1 MRDFIVL
8 AIVLGSAPICLFRP
22 YYGVLLWVWIAYFNP
37 HRFTW
42 SYAYDFPVAM
52 VIAVP
57 TLIGLLFAKEMNRKF
72 MVRESILL
80 LFLWIWYV
88 VSLIYATRVP
98 LFAGHVPDA
107 MAEMTRVNKILL
119 MTVVT
124 TLLVTSMKRLKY
136 LVLVTAFSFGVL
148 AVKGALFGLATG
160 GQERIWGPPESFIAD
175 NNGFALALNMCL
187 PMFYFL
193 AKIEENRYLR
203 RVLYGAFVASIFC
216 VILSYSRG
224 GLLGLAVVLGL
235 IAIRSRY
242 KVVSVAMLALAALTI
257 VTFAP
262 EQWMDRMGN
271 FAKGDL
277 DGSAEQRLITWRTGW
292 RFAQDYPIAGGGF
305 DTLPDPAVF
314 QRYQPEPLPGG
325 FPSSGPHSIYIQS
338 LSEGGFVGLG
348 LFLLLVGSSLLTLRK
363 IRKQAGKLP
372 SLQWMVAYTQMFEVG
387 LLGFMMSGAFLGLA
401 HFDLFY
407 QFIASTAIMSILFRR
422 EVTAL
427 VPSPAVEE
435 TWGRIAQQP
444 SL

>member
-57 TLIGLLFAKEMNRKF
+57 TLMGLFFAREMNRKI
-72 MVRESILL
+72 MVRESVL
-80 LFLWIWYV
+80 LFFLWVWYV
-88 VSLIYATRVP
+88 VSLLHATGVP

-107 MAEMTRVNKILL
+107 MAEMIRVNKILL

-124 TLLVTSMKRLKY
+124 TLLVTSQKRLKY

-148 AVKGALFGLATG
+148 AVKGAAFGLATG

-187 PMFYFL
+187 PMFFFL
-193 AKIEENRYLR
+193 AKVEENRYLR
-203 RVLYGAFVASIFC
+203 RILFGTFVAGIFC
-216 VILSYSRG
+216 VIFSYSRG
-224 GLLGLAVVLGL
+224 GLVGLTVVLGL

-242 KVVSVAMLALAALTI
+242 KILSAALLALAALTI

-271 FAKGDL
+271 FAKGSL
-277 DGSAEQRLITWRTGW
+277 DGSAQQRLITWRTGW
-292 RFAQDYPIAGGGF
+292 RFVQDYPIAGGGF
-305 DTLPDPAVF
+305 DTLPDPVVF
-314 QRYQPEPLPGG
+314 QQYQPEPLPGG
-325 FPSSGPHSIYIQS
+325 FTSSGPHSIYFQS
-338 LSEGGFVGLG
+338 LSEGGFVGLA
-348 LFLLLVGSSLLTLRK
+348 LFLLLVASALLTLRR

-372 SLQWMVAYTQMFEVG
+372 SLEWMVPYTQMFEIG
-387 LLGFMMSGAFLGLA
+387 LLGFLTSGAFLGLA

-427 VPSPAVEE
+427 IPSPAVEE
-435 TWGRIAQQP
+435 TWGRIVQQP
-444 SL
+444 SV